1 MMWMVEVLN
10 KQFQLSRLA
19 TKQAFKNFLLN
30 KTEQNLNI
38 YKIAKLKRDGRNY
51 TKEQFLR
58 LFQIVSRN
66 NVIKISHL

>member
-1 MMWMVEVLN
+1 MLDITILN

-38 YKIAKLKRDGRNY
+38 YKIAKLKRDLERD
-51 TKEQFLR
+51 L
-58 LFQIVSRN
+58 IN
-66 NVIKISHL
+66 NNFKI